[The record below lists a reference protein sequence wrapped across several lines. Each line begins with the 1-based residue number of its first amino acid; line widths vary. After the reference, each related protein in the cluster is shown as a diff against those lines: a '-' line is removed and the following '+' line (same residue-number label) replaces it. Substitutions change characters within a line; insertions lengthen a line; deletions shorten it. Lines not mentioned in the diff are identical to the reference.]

1 MTELQQPADKIR
13 IDGKPIGA
21 GHPCFII
28 AEVGV
33 NHNGDAET
41 ARQMIDAAAGA
52 GVDCV
57 KFQTFSAEEFCNSG
71 EDIYEYISQGKV
83 VREPM
88 LEMFRRL
95 ELRRDEFARLFDY
108 ARKRGLVPLSTPA
121 DRPAV
126 DLLEGIGAGAFKV
139 GSDDLVYTPFLRYVA
154 GKGKPIIIST
164 GMADA
169 ADIDRA
175 VAAVTSAGNRQLA
188 ILHCVSLY
196 PTPPQQVN
204 LRRMMALDR
213 RYPFPV
219 GFSDHSFGITAVIG
233 AVSLGARIIEKHFTL
248 DRAMPGPDHRFS
260 ADPAELQALVRA
272 IRDVEQNLGDG
283 SLALTADERRVAELC
298 HRSIVAA
305 RDIAAGE
312 TLSDADVAFK
322 RPGAGLMPYQ
332 IDSVLGRRARRAI
345 PAGSMIMSDMLGDPS

>member
-1 MTELQQPADKIR
+1 MTEPPRTAGVIT
-13 IDGKPIGA
+13 IDGKQIGP
-21 GHPCFII
+21 GHACFII

-33 NHNGDAET
+33 NHNGDPEI
-41 ARQMIDAAAGA
+41 ARQMIDAAAEA

-57 KFQTFSAEEFCNSG
+57 KFQTFSAEEFCNSA
-71 EDIYEYISQGKV
+71 EDIYEYVSQGEV
-83 VREPM
+83 VRESM

-121 DRPAV
+121 DCPAV

-139 GSDDLVYTPFLRYVA
+139 GSDDLVHTPFLRYVA

-175 VAAVTSAGNRQLA
+175 VAAVTSTGNRQLA

-196 PTPPQQVN
+196 PTPPEQVN
-204 LRRMMALDR
+204 LRRMTALEQ

-219 GFSDHSFGITAVIG
+219 GFSDHSFGITAAVG
-233 AVSLGARIIEKHFTL
+233 AVSLGARIVEKHFTL
-248 DRAMPGPDHRFS
+248 DRDMPGPDHRFS
-260 ADPAELQALVRA
+260 ADPVELQALVRT
-272 IRDVEQNLGDG
+272 IRDVEQSLGDG
-283 SLALTADERRVAELC
+283 SLALSPDERRMAELC
-298 HRSIVAA
+298 HRSIIAA

-312 TLSDADVAFK
+312 TLSDADVGFK

-332 IDSVLGRRARRAI
+332 IDLVLGRRARRAI
-345 PAGSMIMSDMLGDPS
+345 PAGSVIVPDMLGDAS